1 VFDPVGGPRLLEL
14 IKAMSFQGILYLYGA
29 LSDQATTV
37 PPLAL
42 IGKILT
48 IKGYNIWITSGN
60 PERQKA
66 AVDFVING
74 LEKGTLK
81 PIIDR
86 VFPFDKIV
94 DAHHY
99 LEASGQVGKIVVTI

>member
-1 VFDPVGGPRLLEL
+1 
-14 IKAMSFQGILYLYGA
+14 M
-29 LSDQATTV
+29 
-37 PPLAL
+37 
-42 IGKILT
+42 LT
-48 IKGYNIWITSGN
+48 IKGHNIWVTSGS
-60 PERQKA
+60 PQRQKA

-94 DAHHY
+94 DAHRY
-99 LEASGQVGKIVVTI
+99 LEANGQMGKIVVTI